1 MNGASKPCVYETLRF
16 SELQGESYP
25 VETVDGKTN
34 PYDSRNNGKRKSNQR
49 CQPGYASSF
58 HKPIGIPTMYSTEET
73 QKEQTA
79 FFSVCGNDNLY
90 VLLLLVQ
97 SQSFRTE
104 EALSLEQKSTNQA
117 YKSGGSLDTIGN

>member
-1 MNGASKPCVYETLRF
+1 
-16 SELQGESYP
+16 
-25 VETVDGKTN
+25 
-34 PYDSRNNGKRKSNQR
+34 
-49 CQPGYASSF
+49 
-58 HKPIGIPTMYSTEET
+58 MYSTEET